1 MHGLFISS
9 VEKYAEKSI
18 CDVSYLQLYLL
29 DMCDVVLVEVFAP
42 SFLLRDQ
49 INVTLYISPFL

>member
-1 MHGLFISS
+1 MNYFLIFSA
-9 VEKYAEKSI
+9 EKYVERSI
-18 CDVSYLQLYLL
+18 CDVSYLQFYLL
-29 DMCDVVLVEVFAP
+29 DMCDVVRVEVFAP

>member
-1 MHGLFISS
+1 MDNFFIFS
-9 VEKYAEKSI
+9 VGKHVEKSI

-42 SFLLRDQ
+42 SFLLRDL

>member
-18 CDVSYLQLYLL
+18 CDVSYLQFYLL
-29 DMCDVVLVEVFAP
+29 DMCGVVRVEVFAP
-42 SFLLRDQ
+42 SFLLRDL
-49 INVTLYISPFL
+49 INVTLYQSPFL

>member
-1 MHGLFISS
+1 VFLVLNKHFIIVSA
-9 VEKYAEKSI
+9 EKYVERSI

-29 DMCDVVLVEVFAP
+29 DMCDVVLIEVFAP

-49 INVTLYISPFL
+49 INVT